1 MLWFNF
7 ILGLHFISL
16 CFKLIII
23 HLYTPKQRE
32 IKFKPKITLNHN
44 IYIEDLFKQKKN
56 AWQNKSI
63 LEVVFSKIQ
72 PFIQLFLRLAAQVKN
87 YPG

>member
-1 MLWFNF
+1 M
-7 ILGLHFISL
+7 
-16 CFKLIII
+16 
-23 HLYTPKQRE
+23 
-32 IKFKPKITLNHN
+32 
-44 IYIEDLFKQKKN
+44 YIEDLFEQKKN

-72 PFIQLFLRLAAQVKN
+72 PFIQLFLRLEGQVKN